1 MEAEWIADRA
11 TLRRLVS
18 HHPEWT
24 QAELAS
30 AVGRS
35 RGWVVKWLP
44 RLNHTAPDDLAALFS
59 RSRARRT
66 PPPSTPTAV
75 VERIL
80 AIRDEPPEHLQR
92 VPGPKAILYYLP
104 RDEQA
109 QGLGLPLPRS
119 TRTIWKI
126 LRAHGRIE
134 LELPRC
140 RQPLPPCDPLV
151 EVQLDFKDDGVVPA
165 DPDGKHQHAVETLN
179 AVDAGS
185 SSLLM
190 ADVSKDFHAET
201 ALDSVVRFL
210 REYGRPKRLTFDRD
224 PRWVGVRRVGA
235 VGIPASGRGG

>member
-1 MEAEWIADRA
+1 MEAEWFAERA
-11 TLRRLVS
+11 MLRWLVR
-18 HHPEWT
+18 HHPDWT

-35 RGWVVKWLP
+35 RSWVVKWLP
-44 RLNHTAPDDLAALFS
+44 RLKDTAPDNLSVLHS
-59 RSRARRT
+59 RSRARHT
-66 PPPSTPTAV
+66 PPPSTPQAV

-80 AIRDEPPEHLQR
+80 AIRDEPAEHLQR

-109 QGLGLPLPRS
+109 QALGVPLPRS
-119 TRTIWKI
+119 SRTIWKI

-140 RQPLPPCDPLV
+140 RQPLTPCDPLV
-151 EVQLDFKDDGVVPA
+151 EVQLDFKDDGVAPA
-165 DPDGKHQHAVETLN
+165 DPDGKQQHAVETLN

-210 REYGRPKRLTFDRD
+210 REYGRPKRFTFDRD
-224 PRWVGVRRVGA
+224 PRWVGVRRLRA
-235 VGIPASGRGG
+235 VGIPA